1 MHCSDF
7 TSTVVVTRWPPRAR
21 APPQFLEPVLAR
33 KERLN
38 SSGTQY
44 QRNPVIS
51 PMLSSVLSV
60 LLNEVFSKLCILV
73 LLTCVLFTC
82 WHASDLV
89 LQRSSCDFKV
99 KVPQTNLPTVVHWHV
114 FRILLVCWTRP
125 IAGSIKSSATF
136 IPAKGSNYIVWPL
149 L

>member
-1 MHCSDF
+1 M
-7 TSTVVVTRWPPRAR
+7 VTRWPPRAR

-60 LLNEVFSKLCILV
+60 LLNEVFSKLWILV
-73 LLTCVLFTC
+73 LLTCVLFYLMTC
-82 WHASDLV
+82 LRPSPTEKL
-89 LQRSSCDFKV
+89 CNFKA

-114 FRILLVCWTRP
+114 FRIPLVCWTRP
-125 IAGSIKSSATF
+125 IAGSIKSTATF
-136 IPAKGSNYIVWPL
+136 IPAKGSNYIV
-149 L
+149 